1 MLIYPAI
8 DLRGGQV
15 VRLHQG
21 DYAQETRYGSD
32 PLELAQAYAA
42 AGAAWLHVVDLD
54 GARSGSAAH
63 RSLIARIASETSLKV
78 QSGGGVRSR
87 ADFDALLDAGVRRV
101 VVGSTYVREPEE
113 VARWISEAGA
123 DKVCLALD
131 VREHGGAGSGRWLVQ
146 VAGWRESS
154 SLDLLQAIENALAQ
168 GARHFLVTDIGRD
181 GTLAGPN
188 IALYR
193 ELVTRFPHGQFQA
206 SGGVAELTDLE
217 RLRENH
223 AHGVV
228 IGKALLEGRFSL
240 AQALEYGGVA

>member
-21 DYAQETRYGSD
+21 DYAQETRYRAD

-42 AGAAWLHVVDLD
+42 AGAQWLHVVDLD

-63 RSLIARIASETSLKV
+63 RSLIARIVSETSLHV
-78 QSGGGVRSR
+78 QSGGGVRTR
-87 ADFDALLDAGVRRV
+87 ADFDSLLDAGVRRV
-101 VVGSTYVREPEE
+101 VVGSTYVRDPEE
-113 VARWISEAGA
+113 VARWIAQAGA
-123 DKVCLALD
+123 EKVCLALD
-131 VREHGGAGSGRWLVQ
+131 VREQGEGSGQWQVQ

-154 SLDLLQAIENALAQ
+154 SLDLYQAIENALAQ
-168 GARHFLVTDIGRD
+168 GAKHFLVTDIGRD

-188 IALYR
+188 VVLYR
-193 ELVTRFPHGQFQA
+193 ELVSRFAHGQFQA
-206 SGGVAELTDLE
+206 SGGVAELADLQ
-217 RLRENH
+217 RLHDNH

-240 AQALEYGGVA
+240 EQALQCGVRSC